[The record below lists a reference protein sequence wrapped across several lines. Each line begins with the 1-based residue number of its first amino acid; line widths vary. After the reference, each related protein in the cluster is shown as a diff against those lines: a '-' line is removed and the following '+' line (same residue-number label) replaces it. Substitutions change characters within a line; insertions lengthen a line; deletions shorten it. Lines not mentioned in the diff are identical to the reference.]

1 MTFIIILAA
10 LLIVAGIGK
19 AVMDTL
25 QFHFSASVFKT
36 LVNSY
41 WWNPAISWK
50 SKYKNHDPSQG
61 PAFPGSTTIFVFVT
75 DAWHFFQFIFLN
87 SLFGSIIMYRLS
99 EYSMTYFG
107 WWGYI
112 IDFLIMSILF
122 RVIFQIFYSKIL
134 KS

>member
-1 MTFIIILAA
+1 MIYTTI
-10 LLIVAGIGK
+10 LIVLLVIAGIGK
-19 AVMDTL
+19 AIMDTL
-25 QFHFSASVFKT
+25 QFHFSTSVFK
-36 LVNSY
+36 NKGY
-41 WWNPAISWK
+41 WWNPKDSWK
-50 SKYKNHDPSQG
+50 NKYKNRDPAQG